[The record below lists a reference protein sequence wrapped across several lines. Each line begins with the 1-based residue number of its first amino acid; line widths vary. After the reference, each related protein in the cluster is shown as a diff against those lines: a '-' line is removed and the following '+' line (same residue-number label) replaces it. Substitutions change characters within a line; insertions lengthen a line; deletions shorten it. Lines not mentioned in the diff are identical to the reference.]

1 MKEEMENSSYSEL
14 PAVIGALLDTLDDK
28 SVDVKQSVINA
39 IKNISEKDPQVVIH
53 AAVYFWEL
61 HRKISP
67 EHMASLLTVMSETF
81 QCHGARLNMDLASL
95 VAEIAVKEL
104 LGNTEKEA
112 VQLLISLSQT
122 HCTQAIGVLLTKL
135 EPGILPHHTVVCTL
149 GMIAERNPLTMIS
162 FFKITL
168 TIMIPMLTQTRD
180 EILKNAFCL
189 TLGKIAEAINDYI
202 LNIEKNS
209 SPEINKE
216 TFKEEICSA
225 FDILTFTWIK
235 TAKDYKGV
243 EAVLSAIVHM
253 IPLLPQEIDCERIV
267 KLMPVLLSFCKKTN
281 TRLGAVRVL
290 AVVLSC
296 AMENEKE
303 ALRPLLEQIHQVLS
317 ELVCIVP
324 FEASRDVLLT
334 HYQVLQ
340 CFRSLIILYPEEGLD
355 RILLQLKSTSVSQ
368 KGRALVVLKH
378 LINTLPSEDDTTLQ
392 RIALSLQESLGD
404 NSALQMVGAIVA
416 LAARPTVP
424 LLPSQRATF
433 VRYMVTHCDAKND
446 ESDAYAEA
454 LHLLATT
461 VEGAESWLW
470 PCLIRALL
478 DPACVSSVASILRAL
493 TPLASKIVNNGNS
506 SINQRDFP
514 GTKILSRCLEL
525 LGDLQNRLPIVTFL
539 KAAAPLLGH
548 QLMPYWDEKLNQ
560 ITHFLKDEFSINI
573 RLTEQ
578 RNLNWEEKIVE
589 FLEESIK
596 LEGEAWSL
604 KLADELVVKASIPH
618 VAPLLASMCSSNAHI
633 TLLIELARSNVL
645 NEEYARAVG
654 ICSKRH
660 LDVVIKLME
669 EACMTEDTRKIPVRL
684 LGLVKDSKAIATAEA
699 AKAGL
704 LRCYAEI
711 AQRGDVEKLYPSFEK
726 NILSWIIRQLSDC
739 KELTTKEAGLL
750 ALEQVANAVHPNRL
764 QNSTG
769 LHAKSSALAIL
780 LKILQT
786 SSGYRPL
793 QLYPKVLKTIVS
805 LVRVPP
811 QLNSEEKGILLS
823 TILDKVIGASTEVV
837 LLLRSEFMQQI
848 IDELGIA
855 CSEIV
860 SDSAD
865 ALADLIDIMLPW
877 MQSKSITERKTTLL
891 VLRMA
896 LRSYYNSL
904 KYTYPGGKL
913 EPGRLMGRVLSW
925 CADSEHS
932 FRPIAIDCVAL
943 SVNIGAR
950 HRALTPDNNFEKDLN
965 NSKKIIVGEDPK
977 AFYDGMTTLTTAVS
991 ERINSGDIIGLAEG
1005 LIEALLFRG
1014 EASLAAS
1021 IALSQHLKIKGSE
1034 ISRNDITLVDNI
1046 IAQMRQMEDINH
1058 RKSTAVSIK
1067 SLMEHHPE
1075 EVIERLLY
1083 QPLPLDRG
1091 SEECWKAL
1099 SISLDLGSRAL
1110 ELLLTRLENNHL
1122 FMENVTTQNV
1132 KNDVAS
1138 FPSLAAIVALR
1149 HLLQSSNSKELIDKQ
1164 LSNLLS
1170 VLLKYLAGW
1179 LYVDAP
1185 ICVVNTKFGYVP
1197 NRDGCKINPHAEV
1210 YSVLVNVLTT
1220 MDSNIASS
1228 LLNENTFSSE
1238 TQAEESIVATVRTMI
1253 KCIYMKNDVLLS
1265 LAQSLGK
1272 LMISTISAQRVVA
1285 VTFYSEL
1292 IGKVSYDAIWLDGI
1306 INTLH
1311 EAKPDSSPLVR
1322 KLATIGLARIAYLEP
1337 KQVDEYFDN
1346 CMDALLDGLEEPASD
1361 DGGNDV
1367 ILESLR
1373 GLSVLLSVQFMRPVS
1388 PRVVLALKPFIEK
1401 ENWEMRL
1408 AAISALSAVACSW
1421 QKTVVSPDDDIR
1433 DHLLGCLP
1441 CLTIRLEDENV
1452 TVAKVAQKAL
1462 HSTASLLQCQPL
1474 FDIIHASL
1482 RPNIEFHF
1490 EQFIS
1495 DLVLCLQKELPQ
1507 RAEELRNAV
1516 VRGYSRSVNHNT
1528 RATSALLLGYFG
1540 SPRPE
1545 DIQRLL
1551 QLLRDTESI
1560 VRKRAAHAL
1569 SLCFIL

>member
-1 MKEEMENSSYSEL
+1 MKEEMENSCHSEL

-28 SVDVKQSVINA
+28 SADVKQSVINA
-39 IKNISEKDPQVVIH
+39 IKKIAEQNPEVVIH

-61 HRKISP
+61 HRKISS
-67 EHMASLLTVMSETF
+67 EHMASLLTVMSETC
-81 QCHGARLNMDLASL
+81 QCHGAHLNRDLASS
-95 VAEIAVKEL
+95 VAELAVNEL
-104 LGNTEKEA
+104 MGNAEKEA
-112 VQLLISLSQT
+112 VELLISLSQI
-122 HCTQAIGVLLTKL
+122 HCTQALGVLLTKL
-135 EPGILPHHTVVCTL
+135 EPGILPHHTVVRTL

-202 LNIEKNS
+202 LNTEKNA
-209 SPEINKE
+209 SPEISKE

-225 FDILTFTWIK
+225 FDVLTFTWIK

-253 IPLLPQEIDCERIV
+253 IPLLPQEVDCERIV
-267 KLMPVLLSFCKKTN
+267 KLTPMLLNFCKKPN

-290 AVVLSC
+290 AMVLSC

-303 ALRPLLEQIHQVLS
+303 ALRSFLEQIHQVLS
-317 ELVCIVP
+317 ELVCTVP

-355 RILLQLKSTSVSQ
+355 RILQQLKSTSVSQ
-368 KGRALVVLKH
+368 KARALVVLKH

-404 NSALQMVGAIVA
+404 NSALQMVGAIVT

-433 VRYMVTHCDAKND
+433 VRYMVTHCGTKND

-461 VEGAESWLW
+461 VDGAESWLW

-478 DPACVSSVASILRAL
+478 DPACVSSVVSILRAL
-493 TPLASKIVNNGNS
+493 APLAIKIVNSGNAS
-506 SINQRDFP
+506 NNQRDFP
-514 GTKILSRCLEL
+514 GTKVLSRCLEL
-525 LGDLQNRLPIVTFL
+525 LGDVQNRLPIITFL

-548 QLMPYWDEKLNQ
+548 QLMPYWDEKLNE
-560 ITHFLKDEFSINI
+560 ITHFLKDEFTVNVK
-573 RLTEQ
+573 LVEQ
-578 RNLNWEEKIVE
+578 RNLSWEEKIVE
-589 FLEESIK
+589 FLEESME

-604 KLADELVVKASIPH
+604 KLVDELAVKASIPH

-633 TLLIELARSNVL
+633 TLLIELARSNTS

-660 LDVVIKLME
+660 LNVVIKLME
-669 EACMTEDTRKIPVRL
+669 EACMAEDTRKIPAKL
-684 LGLVKDSKAIATAEA
+684 LGFVKDSKAIATAEA

-704 LRCYAEI
+704 LKCYAEI
-711 AQRGDVEKLYPSFEK
+711 AQRGDVEKLYSSFEK

-764 QNSTG
+764 QKSTG
-769 LHAKSSALAIL
+769 LYAKSNALAIL
-780 LKILQT
+780 LGILQ
-786 SSGYRPL
+786 SSTGYRPL

-811 QLNSEEKGILLS
+811 ELNSDEKGILLS
-823 TILDKVIGASTEVV
+823 SILDKVIGASTEVV
-837 LLLRSEFMQQI
+837 LLLQSEFMQQV

-855 CSEIV
+855 CCEIV

-877 MQSKSITERKTTLL
+877 MQSKSITERRTTLL

-925 CADSEHS
+925 CADSERS
-932 FRPIAIDCVAL
+932 LRPIAIDCVAL
-943 SVNIGAR
+943 SLNIGAR
-950 HRALTPDNNFEKDLN
+950 HRALTSDNNLDKDLN

-977 AFYDGMTTLTTAVS
+977 AFYDGIKVLTTAVS
-991 ERINSGDIIGLAEG
+991 ERINSGDIISLAEG

-1021 IALSQHLKIKGSE
+1021 IALSQHLKVRGSE

-1046 IAQMRQMEDINH
+1046 IAQMRQMEDINY
-1058 RKSTAVSIK
+1058 RKSTSVAIK

-1075 EVIERLLY
+1075 EVIERLLC

-1099 SISLDLGSRAL
+1099 GISSDLGTRAL
-1110 ELLLTRLENNHL
+1110 ELLLINLENNHL
-1122 FMENVTTQNV
+1122 FMETATTQNG

-1138 FPSLAAIVALR
+1138 FSSLAAIVALQ
-1149 HLLQSSNSKELIDKQ
+1149 HLLQSSNSKEMINKELP
-1164 LSNLLS
+1164 NLLS
-1170 VLLKYLAGW
+1170 VLLKYLSGW
-1179 LYVDAP
+1179 LHVDAP

-1197 NRDGCKINPHAEV
+1197 NREGCKINPYTEV
-1210 YSVLVNVLTT
+1210 YSALINVLTT
-1220 MDSNIASS
+1220 VDSNIASN
-1228 LLNENTFSSE
+1228 LLNESSFISE
-1238 TQAEESIVATVRTMI
+1238 TQTEENIVAIVRSMV
-1253 KCIYMKNDVLLS
+1253 KCISTKNNVLLS
-1265 LAQSLGK
+1265 LGQSLGK
-1272 LMISTISAQRVVA
+1272 MMTSTICAQRVVA
-1285 VTFYSEL
+1285 TTFYSEL
-1292 IGKVSYDAIWLDGI
+1292 IGKINYNGIWLDGI
-1306 INTLH
+1306 INTLY
-1311 EAKPDSSPLVR
+1311 EAKADSSPLVR

-1346 CMDALLDGLEEPASD
+1346 CMDALLDGLEEPASG

-1373 GLSVLLSVQFMRPVS
+1373 GLSVLLSVQFARPVS

-1408 AAISALSAVACSW
+1408 AAISALSAVASSW
-1421 QKTVVSPDDDIR
+1421 QKIVLSQDDDIR

-1441 CLTIRLEDENV
+1441 CLTIRLEDENI
-1452 TVAKVAQKAL
+1452 TVAKVAQEAL
-1462 HSTASLLQCQPL
+1462 RNTASLLQCQPL

-1482 RPNIEFHF
+1482 GPNIEFHF
-1490 EQFIS
+1490 EKFIS
-1495 DLVLCLQKELPQ
+1495 NLIQCLQKELPQ

-1516 VRGYSRSVNHNT
+1516 VRGYSRSENWNT

-1551 QLLRDTESI
+1551 QLLKDTESI

>member
-1 MKEEMENSSYSEL
+1 MKEEIENSCNSEL

-28 SVDVKQSVINA
+28 SVDVRQSVNGA
-39 IKNISEKDPQVVIH
+39 IKTISEQNPEVVIH

-61 HRKISP
+61 HRKISS
-67 EHMASLLTVMSETF
+67 EHMASLLTVMSETC
-81 QCHGARLNMDLASL
+81 QCHGANLNTDLASS
-95 VAEIAVKEL
+95 VAELAVNEL
-104 LGNTEKEA
+104 FGNAEKEA
-112 VQLLISLSQT
+112 VELLISLSQV
-122 HCTQAIGVLLTKL
+122 HCTQAIGGLLTKL
-135 EPGILPHHTVVCTL
+135 EPGILPYPTVVRTI
-149 GMIAERNPLTMIS
+149 GMIAERNPCAMIS

-168 TIMIPMLTQTRD
+168 TIMIPMLNQTRD
-180 EILKNAFCL
+180 EILKQAFCL
-189 TLGKIAEAINDYI
+189 TFGKIAEAINDHI
-202 LNIEKNS
+202 LNLDKDS
-209 SPEINKE
+209 SPEISKE

-225 FDILTFTWIK
+225 FDILTFNWIK
-235 TAKDYKGV
+235 TSKDCKSV
-243 EAVLSAIVHM
+243 EAVLSAIVYM
-253 IPLLPQEIDCERIV
+253 IPLLPQEVDCERII
-267 KLMPVLLSFCKKTN
+267 KLTPMLLNFCKKVN
-281 TRLGAVRVL
+281 TRLAAVRVL

-296 AMENEKE
+296 ATENEKE
-303 ALRPLLEQIHQVLS
+303 ALRSLLEHIHQVLS
-317 ELVCIVP
+317 ELVCIIP

-340 CFRSLIILYPEEGLD
+340 CYRSLIILYPEEGLE
-355 RILLQLKSTSVSQ
+355 RILQQLKSTSVSQ
-368 KGRALVVLKH
+368 KARVLVVLKH

-392 RIALSLQESLGD
+392 RIALSLQDSLGD
-404 NSALQMVGAIVA
+404 SSALQMVGAIVT

-424 LLPSQRATF
+424 LLPSQRAIF
-433 VRYMVTHCDAKND
+433 VRYMITHCGVKND
-446 ESDAYAEA
+446 ESEAYAEA

-493 TPLASKIVNNGNS
+493 APLAVKIVNNGNS

-514 GTKILSRCLEL
+514 GTKILGRCLEL
-525 LGDLQNRLPIVTFL
+525 LRDVQNRLPIVTFL
-539 KAAAPLLGH
+539 KCAAPLLGH
-548 QLMPYWDEKLNQ
+548 QLMPYWDEKLKE
-560 ITHFLKDEFSINI
+560 ITQFLRDDFSVNI
-573 RLTEQ
+573 KFIEQ
-578 RNLNWEEKIVE
+578 RNLNWEEKMVE
-589 FLEESIK
+589 FLEESVK

-604 KLADELVVKASIPH
+604 KLADELAVKASIPH

-633 TLLIELARSNVL
+633 TLLIELARSDVS
-645 NEEYARAVG
+645 NEEFARAVG

-669 EACMTEDTRKIPVRL
+669 EACMAENTRKIPVRL
-684 LGLVKDSKAIATAEA
+684 LGFVKDSKAIATAEA

-711 AQRGDVEKLYPSFEK
+711 AQRGDVQKLYPSLEK
-726 NILSWIIRQLSDC
+726 NILPWIIRQINDS
-739 KELTTKEAGLL
+739 KELTTKEVGLL
-750 ALEQVANAVHPNRL
+750 ALEQVANAVHPNRFEKPAE
-764 QNSTG
+764 
-769 LHAKSSALAIL
+769 LHGKSSGLAIL
-780 LKILQT
+780 LGILQT

-805 LVRVPP
+805 LVRIPP
-811 QLNSEEKGILLS
+811 QLNSEERGIVLS
-823 TILDKVIGASTEVV
+823 TILDKVIGASTEVI
-837 LLLRSEFMQQI
+837 LLLQSEFMQQV
-848 IDELGIA
+848 IDELGIV

-877 MQSKSITERKTTLL
+877 MQSKSTTERKTTLL
-891 VLRMA
+891 VLRTT

-932 FRPIAIDCVAL
+932 LRPIAIDCVAL
-943 SVNIGAR
+943 SLNIGAR
-950 HRALTPDNNFEKDLN
+950 HRALSPDNNLDKDLH

-977 AFYDGMTTLTTAVS
+977 ACYDGIKILATAVS
-991 ERINSGDIIGLAEG
+991 ERINSGDIISLAEG
-1005 LIEALLFRG
+1005 LIEGLLFRG
-1014 EASLAAS
+1014 EASFAAS
-1021 IALSQHLKIKGSE
+1021 IALSQHFKIKGSE
-1034 ISRNDITLVDNI
+1034 ISISDITLVDSI
-1046 IAQMRQMEDINH
+1046 IAQMKQMEDSSYRRN
-1058 RKSTAVSIK
+1058 TAIAIK
-1067 SLMEHHPE
+1067 FLMEHHPE
-1075 EVIERLLY
+1075 EVIERLLC

-1099 SISLDLGSRAL
+1099 GVSLDLGSRAL
-1110 ELLLTRLENNHL
+1110 EFLLTKLANNNLFAENAT
-1122 FMENVTTQNV
+1122 VQTA
-1132 KNDVAS
+1132 KNGIAS

-1149 HLLQSSNSKELIDKQ
+1149 HLLQSPNSKELVNKQ

-1179 LYVDAP
+1179 LHVDAP
-1185 ICVVNTKFGYVP
+1185 VCVISTKFGYVP
-1197 NRDGCKINPHAEV
+1197 NREGCRINPHTEA
-1210 YSVLVNVLTT
+1210 YSVLVNVLTVV
-1220 MDSNIASS
+1220 DSNIASS
-1228 LLNENTFSSE
+1228 LLNENIFSSE
-1238 TQAEESIVATVRTMI
+1238 AQAEESVVATVRTMMR
-1253 KCIYMKNDVLLS
+1253 CIYTKNNVLSTLT
-1265 LAQSLGK
+1265 QSLGK
-1272 LMISTISAQRVVA
+1272 MMTSTISAQRAVA
-1285 VTFYSEL
+1285 ATFYSEL
-1292 IGKVSYDAIWLDGI
+1292 IGKVNYDVIWLDAI
-1306 INTLH
+1306 INTLY
-1311 EAKPDSSPLVR
+1311 EAKADSSPLVR

-1346 CMDALLDGLEEPASD
+1346 CMDALLDGLEESATG

-1373 GLSVLLSVQFMRPVS
+1373 GLSVLLSVQFGRSVS

-1421 QKTVVSPDDDIR
+1421 QKMVTSPDDDIKN
-1433 DHLLGCLP
+1433 HLLGCLP

-1452 TVAKVAQKAL
+1452 TVAKIAQEAL
-1462 HSTASLLQCQPL
+1462 HNTARLLQCQPL
-1474 FDIIHASL
+1474 FDLIHASL
-1482 RPNIEFHF
+1482 GLNIEFNF
-1490 EQFIS
+1490 EKFIS
-1495 DLVLCLQKELPQ
+1495 NLIHCLQKELPQ

-1516 VRGYSRSVNHNT
+1516 VRGYSRSENSNT

-1560 VRKRAAHAL
+1560 VRKRAAYAL
-1569 SLCFIL
+1569 SLCFVL

>member
-1 MKEEMENSSYSEL
+1 MREEIENSCYSEL

-28 SVDVKQSVINA
+28 SIDVRQSVITA
-39 IKNISEKDPQVVIH
+39 IKTISEQNPEVVIH

-61 HRKISP
+61 HRKISS
-67 EHMASLLTVMSETF
+67 EHMASLLTVMSETC
-81 QCHGARLNMDLASL
+81 QCHGANLNTDLASS
-95 VAEIAVKEL
+95 VAELAVNEL
-104 LGNTEKEA
+104 FGDAEKEA
-112 VQLLISLSQT
+112 IELLISLSQI
-122 HCTQAIGVLLTKL
+122 HCTQAIGSLLTKL
-135 EPGILPHHTVVCTL
+135 EPGILPHHTVVRTI
-149 GMIAERNPLTMIS
+149 GMIAERNPCAMIS

-168 TIMIPMLTQTRD
+168 TIMIPMLSQTRD
-180 EILKNAFCL
+180 EILKQTFCL

-202 LNIEKNS
+202 LNLEKDS
-209 SPEINKE
+209 SPEISKE

-225 FDILTFTWIK
+225 FDILTFNWIK
-235 TAKDYKGV
+235 TSKDYKGV
-243 EAVLSAIVHM
+243 EAVLSAIVYM
-253 IPLLPQEIDCERIV
+253 IPLLPQEVDCERII
-267 KLMPVLLSFCKKTN
+267 KLTPILLNFCKKVN
-281 TRLGAVRVL
+281 TRLAAVRVL

-296 AMENEKE
+296 ATENEKE
-303 ALRPLLEQIHQVLS
+303 VLRSFLEQIHQVLS
-317 ELVCIVP
+317 ELVCIIP

-340 CFRSLIILYPEEGLD
+340 CSRSLIILFPEEGLD
-355 RILLQLKSTSVSQ
+355 RILQQLKSTSVSQ
-368 KGRALVVLKH
+368 KARALVVLKH
-378 LINTLPSEDDTTLQ
+378 LINTLPPEDDTTLQ

-404 NSALQMVGAIVA
+404 SSALQMVGAIVT

-433 VRYMVTHCDAKND
+433 VRYMVTHCGIKND
-446 ESDAYAEA
+446 ESEAYAEA

-493 TPLASKIVNNGNS
+493 APLAVKIVNNGNS

-525 LGDLQNRLPIVTFL
+525 LGDVQNRLPIVTFL
-539 KAAAPLLGH
+539 KCAAPLLGH
-548 QLMPYWDEKLNQ
+548 QLMPYWDEKLKE
-560 ITHFLKDEFSINI
+560 ITHFLRDDFPVNI
-573 RLTEQ
+573 KFIEQ

-589 FLEESIK
+589 FLEESVK

-604 KLADELVVKASIPH
+604 KLADELAVKASTPH

-633 TLLIELARSNVL
+633 TLLIELARSHIS
-645 NEEYARAVG
+645 NEEFARAVG

-669 EACMTEDTRKIPVRL
+669 EACMEEDTRKISVRL
-684 LGLVKDSKAIATAEA
+684 LGFIKDSKAIATAEA

-711 AQRGDVEKLYPSFEK
+711 AQRGDVEKLYPSFEE
-726 NILSWIIRQLSDC
+726 NILLWIIRQLHDC
-739 KELTTKEAGLL
+739 KELTTKEIGLL

-764 QNSTG
+764 EKSTG
-769 LHAKSSALAIL
+769 LHAKSSGLAISL
-780 LKILQT
+780 GILQT

-805 LVRVPP
+805 LIRVPP
-811 QLNSEEKGILLS
+811 QLNSEERGIVLS

-837 LLLRSEFMQQI
+837 LLLQSEFMQQV
-848 IDELGIA
+848 IDELGIV

-865 ALADLIDIMLPW
+865 ALADLIDILLPW
-877 MQSKSITERKTTLL
+877 MQSKSTTERKTTLL
-891 VLRMA
+891 VLRTT
-896 LRSYYNSL
+896 LRSYYHSL

-932 FRPIAIDCVAL
+932 LRPIAIDCVAL
-943 SVNIGAR
+943 SLNIGAR
-950 HRALTPDNNFEKDLN
+950 HRALSPDNNLDKDLN
-965 NSKKIIVGEDPK
+965 NSKKIIVGEDSK
-977 AFYDGMTTLTTAVS
+977 ACYDGIKILATAVS
-991 ERINSGDIIGLAEG
+991 ERINSGDIISLAEG
-1005 LIEALLFRG
+1005 LIEGLLFRG

-1021 IALSQHLKIKGSE
+1021 IALSQHFKINGSE
-1034 ISRNDITLVDNI
+1034 ISRSDITLVDSI
-1046 IAQMRQMEDINH
+1046 ITQMRQMEDSNY
-1058 RKSTAVSIK
+1058 RKSTAVAIK

-1075 EVIERLLY
+1075 EVIERLLC
-1083 QPLPLDRG
+1083 QPLPLDKG

-1099 SISLDLGSRAL
+1099 GLSLDLGSRAL
-1110 ELLLTRLENNHL
+1110 ELLLAKLENNNL
-1122 FMENVTTQNV
+1122 FAENATAQTV
-1132 KNDVAS
+1132 KNGIAS

-1149 HLLQSSNSKELIDKQ
+1149 HLLQSPNSKELVNKQ

-1179 LYVDAP
+1179 LHVDAP
-1185 ICVVNTKFGYVP
+1185 VCVISTKFGYVP
-1197 NRDGCKINPHAEV
+1197 NREGCKINPHTET

-1220 MDSNIASS
+1220 LDSNIASS
-1228 LLNENTFSSE
+1228 LLNENIFSSE
-1238 TQAEESIVATVRTMI
+1238 TEAEESVVATVRTMMR
-1253 KCIYMKNDVLLS
+1253 CIHTKNNVLS
-1265 LAQSLGK
+1265 TLAQSLGR
-1272 LMISTISAQRVVA
+1272 MMTSTISAQRAVA
-1285 VTFYSEL
+1285 ATFYSEL
-1292 IGKVSYDAIWLDGI
+1292 IGKINCDVIWLDAI
-1306 INTLH
+1306 INTLY
-1311 EAKPDSSPLVR
+1311 EAKADSSPLVR

-1346 CMDALLDGLEEPASD
+1346 CMDALLDGLEESAIG

-1373 GLSVLLSVQFMRPVS
+1373 GLSVLLSVQFVRPVS

-1421 QKTVVSPDDDIR
+1421 QKIVTSPDDDIK

-1452 TVAKVAQKAL
+1452 TVAKVAQEAL
-1462 HSTASLLQCQPL
+1462 RNTARLLQCQPL

-1482 RPNIEFHF
+1482 GLNIEFHF
-1490 EQFIS
+1490 EKFIS
-1495 DLVLCLQKELPQ
+1495 NLIHCLQKELPQ

-1516 VRGYSRSVNHNT
+1516 VRGYSRSENFNT
-1528 RATSALLLGYFG
+1528 RATSALLLGHFG